1 LEERRK
7 LVEVELVGNLGRK
20 EGERNERKKKNW
32 KIFASHW
39 SKQLVEE
46 IGGLN
51 EVIYGSGWVH
61 LIRKKNGKSLAY
73 LRASTTTSS
82 KSFFFFFVI

>member
-1 LEERRK
+1 MESCFIAFFGGAFRWNNWKKEESWWSWS
-7 LVEVELVGNLGRK
+7 LSASL
-20 EGERNERKKKNW
+20 GEREEKEMKEKKKNW
-32 KIFASHW
+32 KTFTSHW

-61 LIRKKNGKSLAY
+61 LIRKKNGSLWH
-73 LRASTTTSS
+73 
-82 KSFFFFFVI
+82 I